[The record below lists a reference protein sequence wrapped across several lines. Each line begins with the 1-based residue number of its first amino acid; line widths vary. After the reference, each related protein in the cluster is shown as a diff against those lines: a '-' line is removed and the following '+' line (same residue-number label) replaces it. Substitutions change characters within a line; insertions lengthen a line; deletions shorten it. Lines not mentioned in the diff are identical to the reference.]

1 MIVKEEF
8 LNTLRQYFSLNLYEV
23 KIWTALLARKV
34 ATAGELSDL
43 AVVPRSRT
51 YDVLESLEKKGFV
64 MVKLGKPIK
73 YIAISPKDVID
84 RVKKRITE
92 KSEERLN
99 KLEALRDSETLKEL
113 EQLHEQGIQL
123 VEPNDMSG
131 ALKGRYNLYNHLEAM
146 VKNAEDEVI
155 IMTTSTG
162 FLRKVEALKGVFEQ
176 LNQRGVSV
184 KLACPKT
191 EKTEAI
197 AQDLGEVANVKYTHD
212 IEARFCIIDG
222 EEVLFMTLH
231 DKDIYPAYDIG
242 VWVNTPFFA
251 STLQQFFE
259 LVWKDLEP
267 AAE

>member
-8 LNTLRQYFSLNLYEV
+8 LNMLRQYFSLNLYEV
-23 KIWTALLARKV
+23 KIWTALLSRKV

-43 AVVPRSRT
+43 AIVPRSRT

-84 RVKKRITE
+84 RVKKRVAE
-92 KSEERLN
+92 KSEEKLN
-99 KLEALRDSETLKEL
+99 KLEALRESDVLKDL

-123 VEPNDMSG
+123 VEPSDLSG

-146 VKNAEDEVI
+146 VKGAENEII

-162 FLRKVEALKGVFEQ
+162 FLRKIEALKGVFEELQ
-176 LNQRGVSV
+176 ERGVSI
-184 KLACPKT
+184 KIACPKS
-191 EKTEAI
+191 EKTEEI
-197 AQDLGEVANVKYTHD
+197 VKDLKDVAEFRYTD
-212 IEARFCIIDG
+212 NIEARFCIVDG

-251 STLQQFFE
+251 QALQQLFE
-259 LVWKDLEP
+259 IAWKEFKS
-267 AAE
+267 

>member
-8 LNTLRQYFSLNLYEV
+8 LNMLRQYFSLNLYEV
-23 KIWTALLARKV
+23 KIWTALLSRKV

-84 RVKKRITE
+84 RVKKRVAE
-92 KSEERLN
+92 KSEEKIG
-99 KLEALRDSETLKEL
+99 KLESLRDSEVLQDL

-123 VEPNDMSG
+123 VEPSDLSG

-155 IMTTSTG
+155 LMTTSTG
-162 FLRKVEALKGVFEQ
+162 FLRKVEALRGVFEV
-176 LNQRGVSV
+176 LVERGVSI
-184 KLACPKT
+184 KMATPKT
-191 EKTEAI
+191 DKAVKIKEELKDV
-197 AQDLGEVANVKYTHD
+197 AQIRFTDE
-212 IEARFCIIDG
+212 IEARFCVIDG

-251 STLQQFFE
+251 QALQQLFE
-259 LVWKDLEP
+259 VAWKEMS
-267 AAE
+267 EE

>member
-8 LNTLRQYFSLNLYEV
+8 LNMLRQYFSLNLYEV
-23 KIWTALLARKV
+23 KIWTALLSRKV

-73 YIAISPKDVID
+73 YIAISPADVID
-84 RVKKRITE
+84 RVKKRVAE
-92 KSEERLN
+92 KSEEKLN
-99 KLEALRDSETLKEL
+99 KLEALRDSDVLRDL

-123 VEPNDMSG
+123 VEPSDLSG

-146 VKNAEDEVI
+146 VKSAESEVI

-162 FLRKVEALKGVFEQ
+162 FLRKVEALKGVFEE
-176 LNQRGVSV
+176 LVDRGVSV
-184 KLACPKT
+184 KIAAPKT

-197 AQDLGEVANVKYTHD
+197 AEDLKDVAEVRFTEE

-251 STLQQFFE
+251 QALQQLFE
-259 LVWKDLEP
+259 IAWREMKTK
-267 AAE
+267 

>member
-8 LNTLRQYFSLNLYEV
+8 LNMLRQYFSLNLYEV
-23 KIWTALLARKV
+23 KIWTALLSRKV

-84 RVKKRITE
+84 RVKKRVAE
-92 KSEERLN
+92 KSEEKLN
-99 KLEALRDSETLKEL
+99 KLESLRESDILKDL

-123 VEPNDMSG
+123 VEPSDLSG

-146 VKNAEDEVI
+146 VKNAESEI
-155 IMTTSTG
+155 ILITTSTG
-162 FLRKVEALKGVFEQ
+162 FLRKVEALKGIFEE
-176 LNQRGVSV
+176 LVERGVSI
-184 KLACPKT
+184 KIACPKT
-191 EKTEAI
+191 EKIEEITK
-197 AQDLGEVANVKYTHD
+197 DLKDVAEVRYTND
-212 IEARFCIIDG
+212 LEARFCIIDG

-251 STLQQFFE
+251 QALQQLFE
-259 LVWKDLEP
+259 IAWKDMQKN
-267 AAE
+267 

>member
-8 LNTLRQYFSLNLYEV
+8 LNMLRQYFSLNLYEV
-23 KIWTALLARKV
+23 KIWTALLSRKV

-43 AVVPRSRT
+43 AIVPRSRT

-84 RVKKRITE
+84 RVKKRVAE
-92 KSEERLN
+92 KSEEKIG
-99 KLEALRDSETLKEL
+99 KLESLRDSDVLQDL

-123 VEPNDMSG
+123 VEPSDLSG

-146 VKNAEDEVI
+146 VKNAESEVI
-155 IMTTSTG
+155 LMTTSTG
-162 FLRKVEALKGVFEQ
+162 FLRKIEALRGIFET
-176 LNQRGVSV
+176 LVERGVSI
-184 KLACPKT
+184 KIATPKSDKALKIK
-191 EKTEAI
+191 E
-197 AQDLGEVANVKYTHD
+197 DLKDVAEIRFTD
-212 IEARFCIIDG
+212 EIEARFCVIDG

-251 STLQQFFE
+251 QALQQLFE
-259 LVWKDLEP
+259 VAWREMT
-267 AAE
+267 E

>member
-8 LNTLRQYFSLNLYEV
+8 LSTLRQYFLLNLYEV
-23 KIWTALLARKV
+23 KIWTALLSKKI

-73 YIAISPKDVID
+73 YISISPNEVID
-84 RVKKRITE
+84 RVKKRVRE
-92 KSEERLN
+92 KSEEKIK
-99 KLEALRDSETLKEL
+99 KLDSLGTSQVLKDL
-113 EQLHEQGIQL
+113 ENLHRQGIEL
-123 VEPNDMSG
+123 IEPSDLSG

-162 FLRKVEALKGVFEQ
+162 FLRKVEALRGVFDD
-176 LNQRGVSV
+176 LNERGVSI
-184 KLACPKT
+184 KIACPRT
-191 EKTEAI
+191 EKSEECKRELKGIVDIRFT
-197 AQDLGEVANVKYTHD
+197 DLV
-212 IEARFCIIDG
+212 EARFCVVDG

-251 STLQQFFE
+251 QALRQLFDVAWGDFE
-259 LVWKDLEP
+259 QK
-267 AAE
+267 

>member
-1 MIVKEEF
+1 MVIKEEF
-8 LNTLRQYFSLNLYEV
+8 LNVIRQYFGLNLYEV
-23 KIWTALLARKV
+23 KIWTALLSRKV

-73 YIAISPKDVID
+73 YISISPKDVID
-84 RVKKRITE
+84 RVKK
-92 KSEERLN
+92 KVSESSDERLERLE
-99 KLEALRDSETLKEL
+99 KLRESPILKEL

-123 VEPNDMSG
+123 VEPSDLSG

-146 VKNAEDEVI
+146 VKGAENEVI

-162 FLRKVEALKGVFEQ
+162 FLRKIEALRGVFDTLQE
-176 LNQRGVSV
+176 RGVSI
-184 KLACPKT
+184 KIACPKT
-191 EKTEAI
+191 SRTKTLSSELK
-197 AQDLGEVANVKYTHD
+197 DVADVRFTD
-212 IEARFCIIDG
+212 EIEARFCIVDG
-222 EEVLFMTLH
+222 EEVMFMTLH

-251 STLQQFFE
+251 QALQQLFE
-259 LVWKDLEP
+259 VAWREMDKK
-267 AAE
+267 

>member
-8 LNTLRQYFSLNLYEV
+8 LNMLRQYFSLNLYEV
-23 KIWTALLARKV
+23 KIWTALLSRKV

-43 AVVPRSRT
+43 AIVPRSRT

-84 RVKKRITE
+84 RVKKRVAE
-92 KSEERLN
+92 KSEEKIG
-99 KLEALRDSETLKEL
+99 KLESLRDSEVLQDL

-123 VEPNDMSG
+123 VEPSDLSG

-155 IMTTSTG
+155 LMTTSTG
-162 FLRKVEALKGVFEQ
+162 FLRKVEALRGVFEV
-176 LNQRGVSV
+176 LVERGVSI
-184 KLACPKT
+184 KMATPKT
-191 EKTEAI
+191 DKAVKIKEELKDV
-197 AQDLGEVANVKYTHD
+197 AQIRFTDE
-212 IEARFCIIDG
+212 IEARFCVIDG

-251 STLQQFFE
+251 QALQQLFE
-259 LVWKDLEP
+259 VAWKEMS
-267 AAE
+267 EE

>member
-1 MIVKEEF
+1 MVIKEEF

-23 KIWTALLARKV
+23 KIWTALLSRKV

-43 AVVPRSRT
+43 AIVPRSRT

-73 YIAISPKDVID
+73 YIAISPADVID
-84 RVKKRITE
+84 RVKKRVAE
-92 KSEERLN
+92 RSEE
-99 KLEALRDSETLKEL
+99 KLEKLESLRTSTVLKDL

-123 VEPNDMSG
+123 VEPSDLSG

-162 FLRKVEALKGVFEQ
+162 FLRKIEALKGVFET
-176 LNQRGVSV
+176 LEERGVSI
-184 KLACPKT
+184 KIACPKT
-191 EKTEAI
+191 DKTVEMAK
-197 AQDLGEVANVKYTHD
+197 DLGAAVEVRFTED

-251 STLQQFFE
+251 KALQQLFE
-259 LVWKDLEP
+259 VAWTNFNK
-267 AAE
+267 

>member
-1 MIVKEEF
+1 MVVKEEF

-23 KIWTALLARKV
+23 KIWTALLSRKV

-43 AVVPRSRT
+43 AIVPRSRT

-84 RVKKRITE
+84 RVKKRVVE
-92 KSEERLN
+92 RSEEKLD
-99 KLEALRDSETLKEL
+99 KLESLKTSTILKDL
-113 EQLHEQGIQL
+113 EQLHDQGIQL
-123 VEPNDMSG
+123 VEPSDLSG

-146 VKNAEDEVI
+146 VKSAENEVI

-162 FLRKVEALKGVFEQ
+162 FLRKVEALKGVFEELQ
-176 LNQRGVSV
+176 ERGVSV
-184 KLACPKT
+184 KIGCPKT
-191 EKTEAI
+191 DKTESLAK
-197 AQDLGEVANVKYTHD
+197 DLKEVADVKFTED

-251 STLQQFFE
+251 KALQQLFE
-259 LVWKDLEP
+259 IAWRTFKEK
-267 AAE
+267 

>member
-8 LNTLRQYFSLNLYEV
+8 LNMLRQYFSLNLYEV
-23 KIWTALLARKV
+23 KIWTALLSRKV

-43 AVVPRSRT
+43 AIVPRSRT

-84 RVKKRITE
+84 RVKKRVAE
-92 KSEERLN
+92 KSEEKLN
-99 KLEALRDSETLKEL
+99 KLEALRDSEVLKDL

-123 VEPNDMSG
+123 VEPSDLSG

-146 VKNAEDEVI
+146 VKSAESEVI
-155 IMTTSTG
+155 IMSTSSG
-162 FLRKVEALKGVFEQ
+162 FLRKVEALRGIFEE
-176 LNQRGVSV
+176 LVERGVSI
-184 KLACPKT
+184 KIACPKT
-191 EKTEAI
+191 DKTEAI
-197 AQDLGEVANVKYTHD
+197 RDELKGIAEIKFTNE

-222 EEVLFMTLH
+222 EEVLFMTIH

-242 VWVNTPFFA
+242 VWVNTPFFSQA
-251 STLQQFFE
+251 LQQLFE
-259 LVWKDLEP
+259 IAWREM
-267 AAE
+267 E

>member
-8 LNTLRQYFSLNLYEV
+8 LNMLRQYFSLNLYEV
-23 KIWTALLARKV
+23 KIWTALLSRKV

-84 RVKKRITE
+84 RVKKRVAE
-92 KSEERLN
+92 KSEEKIT
-99 KLEALRDSETLKEL
+99 KLESLRDSDVLQDL

-123 VEPNDMSG
+123 VEPSDLSG

-146 VKNAEDEVI
+146 VKNAETEVI
-155 IMTTSTG
+155 LMTTSTG
-162 FLRKVEALKGVFEQ
+162 FLRKIEALRGVFEV
-176 LNQRGVSV
+176 LVERGVSI
-184 KLACPKT
+184 KIATPHT
-191 EKTEAI
+191 EK
-197 AQDLGEVANVKYTHD
+197 AQKIKEELKDVAEIRFTD
-212 IEARFCIIDG
+212 EIEARFCVIDG

-251 STLQQFFE
+251 QALQQLFE
-259 LVWKDLEP
+259 VAWRDMEKK
-267 AAE
+267 

>member
-8 LNTLRQYFSLNLYEV
+8 LNMLRQYFSLNLYEV
-23 KIWTALLARKV
+23 KIWTALLSRKV

-43 AVVPRSRT
+43 AIVPRSRT

-84 RVKKRITE
+84 RVKKRVAE
-92 KSEERLN
+92 KSEEKIG
-99 KLEALRDSETLKEL
+99 KLESLRESDVLQDL

-123 VEPNDMSG
+123 VEPSDLSG

-146 VKNAEDEVI
+146 VKNAESEI
-155 IMTTSTG
+155 ILMTTSTG
-162 FLRKVEALKGVFEQ
+162 FLRKVEALRGIFEV
-176 LNQRGVSV
+176 LVQRDVSI
-184 KLACPKT
+184 KIATPKT
-191 EKTEAI
+191 EKAVKIQKELKDI
-197 AQDLGEVANVKYTHD
+197 AEIRFTDE
-212 IEARFCIIDG
+212 IEARFCVIDG

-251 STLQQFFE
+251 QALQQLFE
-259 LVWKDLEP
+259 VAWREMSP
-267 AAE
+267 E

>member
-8 LNTLRQYFSLNLYEV
+8 LNMLRQYFSLNLYEV
-23 KIWTALLARKV
+23 KIWTALLSRKV

-73 YIAISPKDVID
+73 YIAISPTDVID
-84 RVKKRITE
+84 RVKKRVSE
-92 KSEERLN
+92 KSEEKLN
-99 KLEALRDSETLKEL
+99 KLETLRDSEVLKDL

-123 VEPNDMSG
+123 VEPSDLSG

-146 VKNAEDEVI
+146 VKGAETEVI

-162 FLRKVEALKGVFEQ
+162 FLRKVEALRGVFEE
-176 LNQRGVSV
+176 LDNRGVSI
-184 KLACPKT
+184 KIACPQT
-191 EKTEAI
+191 EKTKNIQEELKDI
-197 AQDLGEVANVKYTHD
+197 VEIRFTEE

-242 VWVNTPFFA
+242 VWVNTPFFSQA
-251 STLQQFFE
+251 LQQLFE
-259 LVWKDLEP
+259 IAWREMKK
-267 AAE
+267 

>member
-8 LNTLRQYFSLNLYEV
+8 LNMLRQYFSLNLYEV
-23 KIWTALLARKV
+23 KIWTALLSRKV

-43 AVVPRSRT
+43 AIVPRSRT

-84 RVKKRITE
+84 RVKKRVAE
-92 KSEERLN
+92 KSEEKIG
-99 KLEALRDSETLKEL
+99 KLESLRDSDVLQDL

-123 VEPNDMSG
+123 VEPSDLSG

-146 VKNAEDEVI
+146 VKNAESEVI
-155 IMTTSTG
+155 LMTTSTG
-162 FLRKVEALKGVFEQ
+162 FLRKVEALRGIFET
-176 LNQRGVSV
+176 LVERGVSIKIATPKSEKSV
-184 KLACPKT
+184 KIKEELKD
-191 EKTEAI
+191 I
-197 AQDLGEVANVKYTHD
+197 AEIRFTDE
-212 IEARFCIIDG
+212 IEARFCVIDG

-251 STLQQFFE
+251 QALQQLFE
-259 LVWKDLEP
+259 VAWREMT
-267 AAE
+267 EN

>member
-1 MIVKEEF
+1 MKEEF
-8 LNTLRQYFSLNLYEV
+8 LNMLRQYFGLNLYEV
-23 KIWTALLARKV
+23 KIWTALLSRKV

-73 YIAISPKDVID
+73 YIAISPSDVID
-84 RVKKRITE
+84 RVKKRLTE
-92 KSEERLN
+92 KSQEKIK
-99 KLEALRDSETLKEL
+99 KLESLKESDVLSDL

-123 VEPNDMSG
+123 VEPSDLSG

-146 VKNAEDEVI
+146 VKSAESEVI

-162 FLRKVEALKGVFEQ
+162 FLRKVEALKGVFEELQ
-176 LNQRGVSV
+176 ERGVSI
-184 KLACPKT
+184 KIACPKT
-191 EKTEAI
+191 DKTEAV
-197 AQDLGEVANVKYTHD
+197 AKDLGDLVELRYTEE
-212 IEARFCIIDG
+212 IEARFIIVDG

-231 DKDIYPAYDIG
+231 DQDIYPAYDIG

-251 STLQQFFE
+251 SALQQLFE
-259 LVWKDLEP
+259 IAWKEFKK
-267 AAE
+267 

>member
-8 LNTLRQYFSLNLYEV
+8 LNMLRQYFSLNLYEV
-23 KIWTALLARKV
+23 KIWTALLSRKV

-43 AVVPRSRT
+43 AIVPRSRT

-84 RVKKRITE
+84 RVKKRVAE
-92 KSEERLN
+92 KSEEKIN
-99 KLEALRDSETLKEL
+99 KLESLRESDVLQDL

-123 VEPNDMSG
+123 VEPSDLSG

-146 VKNAEDEVI
+146 VKNAESEVI
-155 IMTTSTG
+155 LMTTSTG
-162 FLRKVEALKGVFEQ
+162 FLRKVEALRGIFEV
-176 LNQRGVSV
+176 LVERGVSI
-184 KLACPKT
+184 KIATPKT
-191 EKTEAI
+191 EKAVKVQEELKDVVEIRFTE
-197 AQDLGEVANVKYTHD
+197 E
-212 IEARFCIIDG
+212 IEARFCVIDG

-251 STLQQFFE
+251 QALQQLFE
-259 LVWKDLEP
+259 VAWREMTP
-267 AAE
+267 Q